1 MPAYIRHGRERR
13 LHKILSFENDPS
25 FQLAREKLLQQ
36 AGYSVVSASS
46 GDELLALL
54 RADVFA
60 LIILDY
66 YMPGTD
72 GHIVIRRVRER
83 NAFIPIILVSGYRD
97 FPGAILRLIDAV
109 IVKDGGAAVLLDAIA
124 KQLSRLD
131 NITG

>member
-1 MPAYIRHGRERR
+1 MGT
-13 LHKILSFENDPS
+13 LLS
-25 FQLAREKLLQQ
+25 
-36 AGYSVVSASS
+36 GVS
-46 GDELLALL
+46 G
-54 RADVFA
+54 
-60 LIILDY
+60 
-66 YMPGTD
+66 
-72 GHIVIRRVRER
+72 ER